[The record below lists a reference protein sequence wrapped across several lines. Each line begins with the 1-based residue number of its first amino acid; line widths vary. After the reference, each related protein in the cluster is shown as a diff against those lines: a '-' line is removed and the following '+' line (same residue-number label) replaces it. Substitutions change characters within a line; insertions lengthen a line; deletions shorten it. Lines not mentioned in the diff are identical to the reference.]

1 MRSKLGTINTRGPF
15 EAQVAPGQNQYVKGA
30 TWDDAWGSRVKIRIP
45 AIHTPTEP
53 KDQDL
58 PWAIVVKPTSSG
70 GLNSQ
75 SCGLWGGEWVIAQYI
90 GDQLYIIGTLD
101 KNTSEFDVRG
111 SVNGSTSFQ
120 RVDRYNSGL
129 KPAPTQIIGSSEKP
143 TTPVQPT
150 KEEIQEA
157 VKDPEPDPTSQTDT
171 EQEAVTEDPL
181 DFVEFTGDEVPTG
194 ESSNQSFGKGLSPD
208 RALQRAEN
216 DIGSLIVIPGG
227 VPVNANPTPSQ
238 LQQMESNGFTY
249 YPGEQGEGGK
259 FIHKDQNFA

>member
-15 EAQVAPGQNQYVKGA
+15 EAQVAPGQNQHVKGA

-58 PWAIVVKPTSSG
+58 PWAVVVKPTTSG

-101 KNTSEFDVRG
+101 KNTSEFDIRG
-111 SVNGSTSFQ
+111 PVNGSTSFQ

-129 KPAPTQIIGSSEKP
+129 KPAPTQIIGSSKKP
-143 TTPVQPT
+143 TAPVQPT

-157 VKDPEPDPTSQTDT
+157 VKDPEPSPSTPRTEKEAELENLTTEQLTARLDPTVTGASNPAVFNAASAAR
-171 EQEAVTEDPL
+171 EEARAAGLPE
-181 DFVEFTGDEVPTG
+181 EEVQRKVLIATIIAS
-194 ESSNQSFGKGLSPD
+194 ESS
-208 RALQRAEN
+208 E
-216 DIGSLIVIPGG
+216 
-227 VPVNANPTPSQ
+227 
-238 LQQMESNGFTY
+238 
-249 YPGEQGEGGK
+249 
-259 FIHKDQNFA
+259 

>member
-157 VKDPEPDPTSQTDT
+157 VKDPEPDPNNPNADVPSSVRFSGDAQYAIIGEDGKT
-171 EQEAVTEDPL
+171 EYQRGLEKL
-181 DFVEFTGDEVPTG
+181 G
-194 ESSNQSFGKGLSPD
+194 ETPE
-208 RALQRAEN
+208 RAAEIAAEQRRVVL
-216 DIGSLIVIPGG
+216 G
-227 VPVNANPTPSQ
+227 Q
-238 LQQMESNGFTY
+238 
-249 YPGEQGEGGK
+249 
-259 FIHKDQNFA
+259 